1 MNSAHFES
9 PRVYFRDPQ
18 ASLRA
23 VMKRSETKILTTHVG
38 SLPGRGEIAAAKG
51 EADVD
56 DIRAVI
62 AAQRDAGIDI
72 VNEGEFTKGG
82 DWLSLP

>member
-1 MNSAHFES
+1 
-9 PRVYFRDPQ
+9 
-18 ASLRA
+18 
-23 VMKRSETKILTTHVG
+23 MKRSETKILTTHVG

-82 DWLSLP
+82 DWLSYIDGRLSGFEPAQNAGPP